1 MCPSLFYLLKKVLTL
16 TNNTRALIIQTKR
29 AIEEGR
35 EYDKYEE
42 VLAYFVE
49 GDLLKIVKKDHT
61 DCYPL
66 NEVVKISV
74 YPEPFW

>member
-1 MCPSLFYLLKKVLTL
+1 V
-16 TNNTRALIIQTKR
+16 
-29 AIEEGR
+29 IEEGG

-49 GDLLKIVKKDHT
+49 GDLLKIVKKDRT

-74 YPEPFW
+74 YPEPFWI

>member
-1 MCPSLFYLLKKVLTL
+1 MLM
-16 TNNTRALIIQTKR
+16 TNNTQALIIQTKQV
-29 AIEEGR
+29 IEEGG

-42 VLAYFVE
+42 VFAYFVE
-49 GDLLKIVKKDHT
+49 GDLLKIVKEDRT
-61 DCYPL
+61 ICYPF